1 MEYNTFIDDNDEI
14 NDEMQ
19 QQYLNTDGRLEEC
32 CKLIK
37 CQESSENITL

>member
-1 MEYNTFIDDNDEI
+1 MEFDIFIDD

-19 QQYLNTDGRLEEC
+19 QQYLNEDSRLEEC

-37 CQESSENITL
+37 CQENVENITL